1 MDLRLRHT
9 TPTDDERAAVDALL
23 GPPRS
28 AWDGGARGSVYDAHV
43 AHTGREARE
52 QRHLLL
58 PALEALQA
66 RVGWISETGLEYV
79 CTRLDVPPADAWGV
93 ATFYAL
99 LSTTPRAPRVLHV
112 CDDIACRCRGAAE
125 LIEELERTVGPAHTH
140 GPHGSHVEIAH
151 DAAVWMRSPC
161 LGLCDRAPA
170 ALIQQAGPVPREDI
184 ARRAHA
190 GARTRAAARP
200 AARATA
206 PS

>member
-28 AWDGGARGSVYDAHV
+28 AWDGGERGSVYDAHV

-66 RVGWISETGLEYV
+66 RVGLISETGLEYV

-112 CDDIACRCRGAAE
+112 CDDIACRCQGAAE

-140 GPHGSHVEIAH
+140 GPHGEP
-151 DAAVWMRSPC
+151 RR
-161 LGLCDRAPA
+161 DRARRGRVDA
-170 ALIQQAGPVPREDI
+170 IALFRVV
-184 ARRAHA
+184 
-190 GARTRAAARP
+190 
-200 AARATA
+200 
-206 PS
+206 